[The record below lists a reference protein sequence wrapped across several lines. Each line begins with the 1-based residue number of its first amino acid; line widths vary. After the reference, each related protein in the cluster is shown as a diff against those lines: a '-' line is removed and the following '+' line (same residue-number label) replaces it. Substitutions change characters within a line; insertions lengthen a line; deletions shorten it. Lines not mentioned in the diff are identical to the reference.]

1 MPKVSVLLPVYN
13 GELFLKEAI
22 ESILSQTF
30 RDFEFII
37 IDDGSTDGTSAILEH
52 YQQMDD
58 RIQIYRHGHRGLVPS
73 LKRGCHLAR
82 GEYIARMDA
91 DDVSLPERLARQVEY
106 LETHPEIGVLGCA
119 VQIIDGRGKKTRILQ
134 FPTEHAVLKWRLCF
148 FISFTFAHPAVVMR
162 RDLVERVG
170 GYNPEMGHPEDYELW
185 RQLIW
190 LTRLSNLSDV
200 LLYLRKHEASY
211 TRVPLH
217 LMEQIKNGIRVS
229 QLMVSQVLG
238 EEIPVELI
246 QPLCTLEFKTWND
259 VKRVSGL
266 VYRIY
271 QAMMADR
278 TLVGAEKRM
287 IRLDAFKQV
296 LFLMGETVKKPL
308 HRMFCQ

>member
-52 YQQMDD
+52 YQQIDD
-58 RIQIYRHGHRGLVPS
+58 RIHVYRHGHQGLIPS
-73 LKRGCHLAR
+73 LNRGCHLAR

-106 LETHPEIGVLGCA
+106 METHPEIGVLGCG
-119 VQIIDGRGKKTRILQ
+119 VQIIDDCGKKTRILQ

-148 FISFTFAHPAVVMR
+148 YISFTFAHPAVVMR
-162 RDLVERVG
+162 RELVERVG
-170 GYNPEMGHPEDYELW
+170 GYNPEMRHTEDYELW
-185 RQLIW
+185 RQLSG

-200 LLYLRKHEASY
+200 LLYLRKHGANV

-217 LMEQIKNGIRVS
+217 IMQQIQNGIRVS
-229 QLMVSQVLG
+229 QRMVSQVLD
-238 EEIPVELI
+238 EEIAVELI
-246 QPLCTLEFKTWND
+246 QPLCTLEFKTWDD

-278 TLVGAEKRM
+278 TLAGIEKQM
-287 IRLDAFKQV
+287 IRLDEIGRAHV
-296 LFLMGETVKKPL
+296 
-308 HRMFCQ
+308 